1 MVLILPFYK
10 MSCRIAKSRRSSN
23 WFERPAPVAPLCLP
37 ALLRPCQCR
46 APIRDKLNAMDEFLD
61 GVTDEREGFVAD
73 VTAESSGRTTVL
85 KLPPTLCPT
94 KTMSFR
100 GASSAFPRCIQ
111 ISDSTRISQI
121 CRHSSRNRQGHG
133 ESKERRA
140 ARRAFMQGTF
150 LAG

>member
-1 MVLILPFYK
+1 LL
-10 MSCRIAKSRRSSN
+10 
-23 WFERPAPVAPLCLP
+23 
-37 ALLRPCQCR
+37 ALLRPCRCR
-46 APIRDKLNAMDEFLD
+46 APIRGKLDAIDKFFD

-94 KTMSFR
+94 KTMLFR
-100 GASSAFPRCIQ
+100 GASRAFPRCIQ
-111 ISDSTRISQI
+111 IKDSTRISQI

-140 ARRAFMQGTF
+140 ARRAFMQAPF
-150 LAG
+150 LAGRWRTRDIRRYIF